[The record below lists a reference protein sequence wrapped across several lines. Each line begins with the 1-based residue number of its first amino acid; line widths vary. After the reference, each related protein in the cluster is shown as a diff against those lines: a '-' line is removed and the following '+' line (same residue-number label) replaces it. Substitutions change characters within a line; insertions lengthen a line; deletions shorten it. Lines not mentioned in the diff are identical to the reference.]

1 MILFKKLKNF
11 FHINRYSLL
20 LLFIGCLCIYHSH
33 VINEYILSEIGWV
46 FTTIYHLV
54 EENFWIN
61 VFCSFMVIIWFGNK
75 IYDTYKDQD
84 KSINRRIVYGILAYY
99 LYFHTKEWNKAES
112 IIRHVDYIELIGLGL
127 LLLIIVY
134 LGHLLTHLYSKRK
147 KSTTQKELGFIIKTP
162 KDKMLYLGWDNY
174 LESLCERIT
183 NTDLSEES
191 FAVGVT
197 GEWGSGKTTFI
208 DSVKSELKN
217 SNKFYVIEFNP
228 WNSQNPDQIISDF
241 FNTLIDNLKQYY
253 SGLGTPINQYVDI
266 LTHFDNN
273 NWVSKIGKFWISK
286 PSLGLESLK
295 KKVEECIVNLNKPV
309 AIFIDDM
316 DRLEKEETF
325 EVLRLIR
332 NTAQFKNIVYIV
344 AYDRKHIE
352 EMLHEKGIISSHKY
366 IDKIFPLEIVLP
378 KYETDVIPNM
388 LIKELKEILP
398 QDILARCKAIYGF
411 ISTCNIGNDDFIIC
425 KILKN
430 FRDVK
435 RFANSFALSIT
446 TIKKNGSL
454 YEINLRD
461 FFIVELIHYAYPVF
475 YKLMKN
481 NPNKIFNKKSI
492 INKKYSFYKLPN
504 YDNNNCYHNFKH
516 KMDNLNEDNL
526 FVDETLY
533 TLLSIMFSNSTDYD
547 FNRIDCKEN
556 YLQYFAFRRMAGQIS
571 DNEFNKLISNKYN
584 NATLAIYDK
593 YAGESI
599 ISKIIAYETNRLSYE
614 DSLNYLKAFISW
626 VNVTNQNLYSVFTQK
641 MKKTEFNKDFVEE
654 LSSDIHNYI
663 SSLIQED
670 KLHSTTP
677 ALLTKIYSSVKD
689 SNDNNDSI
697 FKTQEIR
704 ELVKNI
710 FMEQYENSSK
720 YSFEIFKIDVFFQ
733 KGTILNNILISSHY
747 YTNDEDRFSG
757 ENLLTDEII
766 SIIKEHKEFN
776 QNKLMDYFSVNDND
790 NLNSVIEKICIYFG
804 SIGKYVQFIK
814 YESNIEESTKRKYLE
829 RFKLNYDLIR

>member
-162 KDKMLYLGWDNY
+162 KDKMLYLGWENY

-378 KYETDVIPNM
+378 KYETDIIPE
-388 LIKELKEILP
+388 LLVKILKELLP
-398 QDILARCKAIYGF
+398 QDILEDCTTLLNF
-411 ISTCNIGNDDFIIC
+411 INTYKYDNDDLLIS
-425 KILKN
+425 KVLKN
-430 FRDVK
+430 FRDVN
-435 RFANSFALSIT
+435 RFSNNFVLSLN
-446 TIKKNGSL
+446 TIKKNRSFNDF
-454 YEINLRD
+454 NLID
-461 FFIVELIHYAYPVF
+461 LLIVELIYYAYPIF
-475 YKLMKN
+475 YKLMKDE
-481 NPNKIFNKKSI
+481 PNKIFLTHTIIQKKISI
-492 INKKYSFYKLPN
+492 YKLS
-504 YDNNNCYHNFKH
+504 DNNDYPYQLFKS
-516 KMDNLNEDNL
+516 KMDNLEVDNL
-526 FVDETLY
+526 FVDETLHM
-533 TLLSIMFSNSTDYD
+533 LLIIMFSNPKDNELNHIYL
-547 FNRIDCKEN
+547 KKH
-556 YLQYFAFRRMAGQIS
+556 YLQYFAFRLAPGQIS
-571 DNEFNKLISNKYN
+571 DNEFNKLIKNKYN

-599 ISKIIAYETNRLSYE
+599 ISKMIAYETNRLSYE

-733 KGTILNNILISSHY
+733 KDTILNNILISSHY

>member
-11 FHINRYSLL
+11 FHINRYSLF

-147 KSTTQKELGFIIKTP
+147 KTTTQKELGFIIKTP
-162 KDKMLYLGWDNY
+162 KDKMLYLGWENY

-378 KYETDVIPNM
+378 KYETNIIPE
-388 LIKELKEILP
+388 LLVKILKELLP
-398 QDILARCKAIYGF
+398 QDILEDCTTLLNF
-411 ISTCNIGNDDFIIC
+411 INTYKYDNDDLLIS
-425 KILKN
+425 KVLKN
-430 FRDVK
+430 FRDVN
-435 RFANSFALSIT
+435 RFSNNFVLSLN
-446 TIKKNGSL
+446 TIKKNRSFNDF
-454 YEINLRD
+454 NLID
-461 FFIVELIHYAYPVF
+461 LLIVELIYYAYPIF
-475 YKLMKN
+475 YKLMKDE
-481 NPNKIFNKKSI
+481 PNKIFLTHTIIQKKISI
-492 INKKYSFYKLPN
+492 YKLS
-504 YDNNNCYHNFKH
+504 DNNDYPYQLFKS
-516 KMDNLNEDNL
+516 KMDNLEVDNL
-526 FVDETLY
+526 FVDEALHM
-533 TLLSIMFSNSTDYD
+533 LLIIMFSNPKDNELNHIYL
-547 FNRIDCKEN
+547 KKH
-556 YLQYFAFRRMAGQIS
+556 YLQYFAFRLAPGQIS
-571 DNEFNKLISNKYN
+571 DNEFNKLIKNKYN

-710 FMEQYENSSK
+710 FMKQYEFSVI
-720 YSFEIFKIDVFFQ
+720 YSFETFKIDVFFQ

-776 QNKLMDYFSVNDND
+776 QNKLMDYFNVNDND

-829 RFKLNYDLIR
+829 GFKLNYDLIR

>member
-162 KDKMLYLGWDNY
+162 KDKMFYLGWENY

-378 KYETDVIPNM
+378 KYETDVIPE
-388 LIKELKEILP
+388 LLVKILKELLP
-398 QDILARCKAIYGF
+398 QDILEDCTTLLNF
-411 ISTCNIGNDDFIIC
+411 INTYKYDNDDLLIS
-425 KILKN
+425 KVLKN
-430 FRDVK
+430 FRDVN
-435 RFANSFALSIT
+435 RFSNNFVLSLN
-446 TIKKNGSL
+446 TIKKNRSFNDF
-454 YEINLRD
+454 NLID
-461 FFIVELIHYAYPVF
+461 LLIVELIYYAYPIF
-475 YKLMKN
+475 YKLMKDE
-481 NPNKIFNKKSI
+481 PNKIFLTHTIIQKKISI
-492 INKKYSFYKLPN
+492 YKLS
-504 YDNNNCYHNFKH
+504 DNNDYPYQLFKS
-516 KMDNLNEDNL
+516 KMDNLEVDNL
-526 FVDETLY
+526 FVDEALHM
-533 TLLSIMFSNSTDYD
+533 LLIIMFSNPKDNELNHIYL
-547 FNRIDCKEN
+547 KKH
-556 YLQYFAFRRMAGQIS
+556 YLQYFAFRLAPGQIS
-571 DNEFNKLISNKYN
+571 DNEFNKLIKNKYN

-710 FMEQYENSSK
+710 FMRQYEFSVI
-720 YSFEIFKIDVFFQ
+720 YSFETFKIDVFFQ

-776 QNKLMDYFSVNDND
+776 QNKLMDYFNVNDND

>member
-20 LLFIGCLCIYHSH
+20 LLFIGCLCIYHSY

-147 KSTTQKELGFIIKTP
+147 KTTTQKELGFIIKTP
-162 KDKMLYLGWDNY
+162 KDKMLYLGWENY

-352 EMLHEKGIISSHKY
+352 EMLHEKGIISSPKY

-378 KYETDVIPNM
+378 KYETNIIPE
-388 LIKELKEILP
+388 LLVKILKELLP
-398 QDILARCKAIYGF
+398 QDILEDCTTLLNF
-411 ISTCNIGNDDFIIC
+411 INTYKYDNDDLLIS
-425 KILKN
+425 KVLKN
-430 FRDVK
+430 FRDVN
-435 RFANSFALSIT
+435 RFSNNFVLSLN
-446 TIKKNGSL
+446 TIKKNRSFNDF
-454 YEINLRD
+454 NLID
-461 FFIVELIHYAYPVF
+461 LLIVELIYYAYPIF
-475 YKLMKN
+475 YKLMKDE
-481 NPNKIFNKKSI
+481 PNKIFLTHTIIQKKISI
-492 INKKYSFYKLPN
+492 YKLS
-504 YDNNNCYHNFKH
+504 DNNDYPYQLFKS
-516 KMDNLNEDNL
+516 KMDNLEVDNL
-526 FVDETLY
+526 FVDEALHM
-533 TLLSIMFSNSTDYD
+533 LLIIMFSNPKDNELNHIYL
-547 FNRIDCKEN
+547 KKH
-556 YLQYFAFRRMAGQIS
+556 YLQYFAFRLAPGQIS
-571 DNEFNKLISNKYN
+571 DNEFNKLIKNKYN

-710 FMEQYENSSK
+710 FMKQYEFSVI
-720 YSFEIFKIDVFFQ
+720 YSFETFKIDVFFQ

-776 QNKLMDYFSVNDND
+776 QNKLMDYFNVNDND

-829 RFKLNYDLIR
+829 GFKLNYDLIR

>member
-11 FHINRYSLL
+11 FHINRYSLF

-147 KSTTQKELGFIIKTP
+147 KTTTQKELGFIIKTP
-162 KDKMLYLGWDNY
+162 KDKMLYLGWENY

-352 EMLHEKGIISSHKY
+352 EMLHEKGIISSPKY

-378 KYETDVIPNM
+378 KYETNIIPE
-388 LIKELKEILP
+388 LLVKILKELLP
-398 QDILARCKAIYGF
+398 QDILEDCTTLLNF
-411 ISTCNIGNDDFIIC
+411 INTYKYDNDDLLIS
-425 KILKN
+425 KVLKN
-430 FRDVK
+430 FRDVN
-435 RFANSFALSIT
+435 RFSNNFVLSLN
-446 TIKKNGSL
+446 TIKKNRSFNDF
-454 YEINLRD
+454 NLID
-461 FFIVELIHYAYPVF
+461 LLIVELIYYAYPIF
-475 YKLMKN
+475 YKLMKDE
-481 NPNKIFNKKSI
+481 PNKIFLTHTIIQKKISI
-492 INKKYSFYKLPN
+492 YKLS
-504 YDNNNCYHNFKH
+504 DNNDYPYQLFKS
-516 KMDNLNEDNL
+516 KMDNLEVDNL
-526 FVDETLY
+526 FVDEALHM
-533 TLLSIMFSNSTDYD
+533 LLIIMFSNPKDNELNHIYL
-547 FNRIDCKEN
+547 KKH
-556 YLQYFAFRRMAGQIS
+556 YLQYFAFRLAPGQIS
-571 DNEFNKLISNKYN
+571 DNEFNKLIKNKYN

-599 ISKIIAYETNRLSYE
+599 ISKIIAYKTNRLSYE

-710 FMEQYENSSK
+710 FMRQYEFSVI

-757 ENLLTDEII
+757 ENLLTDVII

-776 QNKLMDYFSVNDND
+776 QNKLMDYFNVNDND

-829 RFKLNYDLIR
+829 GFKLNYDLIR

>member
-11 FHINRYSLL
+11 FHINRYSLF

-162 KDKMLYLGWDNY
+162 KDKMLYLGWENY

-273 NWVSKIGKFWISK
+273 NWVSKIGQFWISK

-352 EMLHEKGIISSHKY
+352 EMLHEKGIISSPKY

-378 KYETDVIPNM
+378 KYETDIIPE
-388 LIKELKEILP
+388 LLVKILKELLP
-398 QDILARCKAIYGF
+398 QDILEDCTTLLNF
-411 ISTCNIGNDDFIIC
+411 INTYKYDNDDLLIS
-425 KILKN
+425 KVLKN
-430 FRDVK
+430 FRDVN
-435 RFANSFALSIT
+435 RFSNNFVLSLN
-446 TIKKNGSL
+446 TIKKNRSFNDF
-454 YEINLRD
+454 NLID
-461 FFIVELIHYAYPVF
+461 LLIVELIYYAYPIF
-475 YKLMKN
+475 YKLMKDE
-481 NPNKIFNKKSI
+481 PNKIFLTHTIIQKKISI
-492 INKKYSFYKLPN
+492 YKLS
-504 YDNNNCYHNFKH
+504 DNNDYPYQLFKS
-516 KMDNLNEDNL
+516 KMDNLEVDNL
-526 FVDETLY
+526 FVDEALHM
-533 TLLSIMFSNSTDYD
+533 LLIIMFSNPKDNELNHIYL
-547 FNRIDCKEN
+547 KKH
-556 YLQYFAFRRMAGQIS
+556 YLQYFAFRLAPGQIS
-571 DNEFNKLISNKYN
+571 DNEFNKLIKNKYN

-710 FMEQYENSSK
+710 FMRQYEFSVI

-776 QNKLMDYFSVNDND
+776 QNKLMDYFNVNDND

-829 RFKLNYDLIR
+829 GFKLNYDLIR

>member
-352 EMLHEKGIISSHKY
+352 EMLHEKGIISSPKY

-378 KYETDVIPNM
+378 KYETDIIPE
-388 LIKELKEILP
+388 LLVKILKELLP
-398 QDILARCKAIYGF
+398 QDILEDCTTLLNF
-411 ISTCNIGNDDFIIC
+411 INTYKYDNDDLLIS
-425 KILKN
+425 KVLKN
-430 FRDVK
+430 FRDVN
-435 RFANSFALSIT
+435 RFSNNFVLSLN
-446 TIKKNGSL
+446 TIKNNRSFNDF
-454 YEINLRD
+454 NLID
-461 FFIVELIHYAYPVF
+461 LLIVELIYYAYPIF
-475 YKLMKN
+475 YKLMKDE
-481 NPNKIFNKKSI
+481 PNKIFLTHTIIQKKISI
-492 INKKYSFYKLPN
+492 YKLS
-504 YDNNNCYHNFKH
+504 DNNDYPYQLFKS
-516 KMDNLNEDNL
+516 KMDKLEVDNL
-526 FVDETLY
+526 FVDETLHM
-533 TLLSIMFSNSTDYD
+533 LLIIMFSNPKDNELNHIYL
-547 FNRIDCKEN
+547 KKH
-556 YLQYFAFRRMAGQIS
+556 YLQYFAFRLAPGQIS
-571 DNEFNKLISNKYN
+571 DNEFNKLIKNKYN
-584 NATLAIYDK
+584 NAILAIYDK

-599 ISKIIAYETNRLSYE
+599 ISKMIAYETNRLSYE

-710 FMEQYENSSK
+710 FMRQYEFSVI

>member
-162 KDKMLYLGWDNY
+162 KDKMLYLGWENY

-378 KYETDVIPNM
+378 KYETDIIPE
-388 LIKELKEILP
+388 LLVKILKELLP
-398 QDILARCKAIYGF
+398 QDILEDCTTLLNF
-411 ISTCNIGNDDFIIC
+411 INTYKYDNDDLLIS
-425 KILKN
+425 KVLKN
-430 FRDVK
+430 FRDVN
-435 RFANSFALSIT
+435 RFSNNFVLSLN
-446 TIKKNGSL
+446 TIKKNRSFNDF
-454 YEINLRD
+454 NLID
-461 FFIVELIHYAYPVF
+461 LLIVELIYYAYPIF
-475 YKLMKN
+475 YKLMKDE
-481 NPNKIFNKKSI
+481 PNKIFLTHTIIQKKISI
-492 INKKYSFYKLPN
+492 YKLS
-504 YDNNNCYHNFKH
+504 DNNDYPYQLFKS
-516 KMDNLNEDNL
+516 KMDNLEVDNL
-526 FVDETLY
+526 FVDETLHM
-533 TLLSIMFSNSTDYD
+533 LLIIMFSNPKDNELNHIYL
-547 FNRIDCKEN
+547 KKH
-556 YLQYFAFRRMAGQIS
+556 YLQYFAFRLAPGQIS
-571 DNEFNKLISNKYN
+571 DNEFNKLIKNKYN

-710 FMEQYENSSK
+710 FMKQYEFSVI
-720 YSFEIFKIDVFFQ
+720 YSFETFKIDVFFQ

>member
-61 VFCSFMVIIWFGNK
+61 VFCSFMIIIWFGNK

-147 KSTTQKELGFIIKTP
+147 KTTTQKELGFIIKTP
-162 KDKMLYLGWDNY
+162 KDKMLYLGWNNY

-352 EMLHEKGIISSHKY
+352 EMLHEKGIISSPKY

-378 KYETDVIPNM
+378 KYETDVIPE
-388 LIKELKEILP
+388 LLVKILKELLP
-398 QDILARCKAIYGF
+398 QDILEDCTTLLNF
-411 ISTCNIGNDDFIIC
+411 INTYKYDNDDLLIS
-425 KILKN
+425 KVLRN
-430 FRDVK
+430 FRDVN
-435 RFANSFALSIT
+435 RFSNNFVLSLN
-446 TIKKNGSL
+446 TIKKNRSFNDF
-454 YEINLRD
+454 NLID
-461 FFIVELIHYAYPVF
+461 LLIVELIYYAYPIF
-475 YKLMKN
+475 YKLMKDE
-481 NPNKIFNKKSI
+481 PNKIFLTHTIIQKKISI
-492 INKKYSFYKLPN
+492 YKLS
-504 YDNNNCYHNFKH
+504 DNNDYPYQLFKS
-516 KMDNLNEDNL
+516 KMDNLEVDNL
-526 FVDETLY
+526 FVDETLHM
-533 TLLSIMFSNSTDYD
+533 LLIIMFSNPKDNELNHIYL
-547 FNRIDCKEN
+547 KKH
-556 YLQYFAFRRMAGQIS
+556 YLQYFAFRLAPGQIS
-571 DNEFNKLISNKYN
+571 DNEFNKLIKNKYN

-599 ISKIIAYETNRLSYE
+599 ISKIIAYKTNRLSYE

-710 FMEQYENSSK
+710 FMRQYEFSVI

-757 ENLLTDEII
+757 ENLLTDVII

-776 QNKLMDYFSVNDND
+776 QNKLMDYFNVNDND

-829 RFKLNYDLIR
+829 GFKLNYDLIR

>member
-162 KDKMLYLGWDNY
+162 KDKMLYLGWENY

-378 KYETDVIPNM
+378 KYETDIIPE
-388 LIKELKEILP
+388 LLVKILKELLP
-398 QDILARCKAIYGF
+398 QDILEDCTTLLNF
-411 ISTCNIGNDDFIIC
+411 INTYKYDNDDLLIS
-425 KILKN
+425 KVLKN
-430 FRDVK
+430 FRDVN
-435 RFANSFALSIT
+435 RFSNNFVLSLN
-446 TIKKNGSL
+446 TIKKNRSFNDF
-454 YEINLRD
+454 NLID
-461 FFIVELIHYAYPVF
+461 LLIVELIYYAYPIF
-475 YKLMKN
+475 YKLMKDE
-481 NPNKIFNKKSI
+481 PNKIFLTHTIIQKKISI
-492 INKKYSFYKLPN
+492 YKLS
-504 YDNNNCYHNFKH
+504 DNNDYPYQLFKS
-516 KMDNLNEDNL
+516 KMDNLEVDNL
-526 FVDETLY
+526 FVDETLHM
-533 TLLSIMFSNSTDYD
+533 LLIIMFSNPKDNELNHIYL
-547 FNRIDCKEN
+547 KKH
-556 YLQYFAFRRMAGQIS
+556 YLQYFAFRLAPGQIS
-571 DNEFNKLISNKYN
+571 DNEFNKLIKNKYN

-599 ISKIIAYETNRLSYE
+599 ISKMIAYETNRLSYE

-710 FMEQYENSSK
+710 FMKQYEFSVI
-720 YSFEIFKIDVFFQ
+720 YSFETFKIDVFFQ